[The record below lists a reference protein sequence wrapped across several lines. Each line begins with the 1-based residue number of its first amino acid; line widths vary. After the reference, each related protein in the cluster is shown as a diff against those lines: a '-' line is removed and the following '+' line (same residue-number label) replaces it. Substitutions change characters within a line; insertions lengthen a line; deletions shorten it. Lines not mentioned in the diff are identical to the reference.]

1 MDTSSISFTAL
12 YTGQVWYENGLS
24 APFFTSN
31 KGRLMYLG
39 LQPAEK
45 LAEWTLGTNLHHLL
59 LQRHHIMDYR
69 LHQLIAEGATQVL
82 EIACGMSPRGHDFT
96 RRYPELNYI
105 EADLPDMARQK
116 QKLLEEEQAF
126 GPNHKVIACNILE
139 SGAPQ
144 GLDHILQNELDPTRP
159 TIVITEGLINYF
171 SRDAITP
178 FWKTLAEQGKQFPG
192 LWYLAD
198 CYPLS
203 RKNPLFKVINPMMK
217 TLGTLTRA
225 EVNPLFES
233 EQELQQHFRD
243 CGFAQIVVHKPEEF
257 YDRLSIPNSRGK
269 TFTRVLEAKA

>member
-12 YTGQVWYENGLS
+12 YTGQVWYEHGLS

-45 LAEWTLGTNLHHLL
+45 LAEWAFGTNMHHLL

-69 LHQLIAEGATQVL
+69 LHHLIDEGATQIL

-96 RRYPELNYI
+96 RRYPGLHYV
-105 EADLPDMARQK
+105 EADLPDMAKQK
-116 QKLLEEEQAF
+116 QHLLKEQKAF
-126 GPNHKVIACNILE
+126 GPKHQVIPCNILA
-139 SGAPQ
+139 SGKPH
-144 GLDHILQNELDPTRP
+144 GLDYILNEVLDPSQP

-171 SRDAITP
+171 SREAITP
-178 FWKTLAEQGKQFPG
+178 FWQTLAKEGQKFPD

-203 RKNPLFKVINPMMK
+203 PDNKLSKLINPVMK
-217 TLGTLTRA
+217 TLGTITRA

-233 EQELQQHFRD
+233 DEQLQQYFLD
-243 CGFAQIVVHKPEEF
+243 NGFSGIKVHQPEDY
-257 YDRLSIPNSRGK
+257 YDRLNIPTSRGK